1 MKKMWITTSLEAARV
16 ANRKHG
22 HVLMEIERLKDILP
36 MNTAHD
42 FHYVKYID
50 PDGVSV
56 RMYHLTAFGLA
67 MLDVGRGKTALRWKA
82 ERLIHGQS

>member
-1 MKKMWITTSLEAARV
+1 MTWITTSLEAARM

-22 HVLMEIERLKDILP
+22 RVLMEIDRLKDILSLD
-36 MNTAHD
+36 TSHD

-50 PDGVSV
+50 PDGVPV
-56 RMYHLTAFGLA
+56 RLYHLTAFGLA

-82 ERLIHGQS
+82 EKLK